1 MTRWYEVVVLAAA
14 VALLLFGIGL
24 AVKKGLDCWRCRGG

>member
-1 MTRWYEVVVLAAA
+1 MTSLYELAVLAAA
-14 VALLLFGIGL
+14 VAVLLFGIGL